1 LAKIVLKDVP
11 AVEKKNNG
19 KDKIKWITDHNLK
32 RSEIVIY
39 RRFFSNSLVLYK
51 FRVSISFLRTAG
63 ACEKGKSEEG
73 LRNDNS
79 VEKVEKKR

>member
-1 LAKIVLKDVP
+1 MFQRLK
-11 AVEKKNNG
+11 KKNNG

-51 FRVSISFLRTAG
+51 FRVSISFLRVQL
-63 ACEKGKSEEG
+63 E
-73 LRNDNS
+73 R
-79 VEKVEKKR
+79 VKKENQRKD